1 TGLGSDR
8 MTRKLQAAL
17 PAGESPLREAVW
29 QLMRPMLSPHLS
41 DINRDAFVL
50 DTTLAPAADLQT
62 LRADSALAD
71 IDLGD
76 EQSAAWP
83 RHGGGASAS
92 RRLATP
98 TPRAPPKQPGLRPGR
113 HNQ

>member
-1 TGLGSDR
+1 
-8 MTRKLQAAL
+8 
-17 PAGESPLREAVW
+17 
-29 QLMRPMLSPHLS
+29 MRPMLSPHLS

-76 EQSAAWP
+76 EQSAA
-83 RHGGGASAS
+83 
-92 RRLATP
+92 
-98 TPRAPPKQPGLRPGR
+98 
-113 HNQ
+113 

>member
-1 TGLGSDR
+1 

-17 PAGESPLREAVW
+17 PAGESPLREDVW

-76 EQSAAWP
+76 EQSAA
-83 RHGGGASAS
+83 
-92 RRLATP
+92 
-98 TPRAPPKQPGLRPGR
+98 
-113 HNQ
+113 